1 MLLLSPVCIFAQQAD
16 AAKMESGLKAY
27 SEGSYEIAAQDFES
41 ALASAPDDPQANFN
55 FGAALYKKGDFK
67 NAIPVFEKALT
78 SPDDQ
83 LRQNAFYNLG
93 NARFSN
99 EEYEQAIESYKKALQ
114 LNPEDLQAKHN
125 LELAQRKLKEKEDQ
139 EKQDQNQQ
147 NDNIEPSEFAK
158 QLKARAEILVS
169 QRLYR
174 EAFDLMQKGLR
185 SDETVAAFQS
195 FINRLKEVADIEKI
209 ED

>member
-1 MLLLSPVCIFAQQAD
+1 MR
-16 AAKMESGLKAY
+16 
-27 SEGSYEIAAQDFES
+27 
-41 ALASAPDDPQANFN
+41 N
-55 FGAALYKKGDFK
+55 
-67 NAIPVFEKALT
+67 T
-78 SPDDQ
+78 SKPS
-83 LRQNAFYNLG
+83 NL
-93 NARFSN
+93 
-99 EEYEQAIESYKKALQ
+99 QKALQ
-114 LNPEDLQAKHN
+114 LNPEDVQAKHN

-147 NDNIEPSEFAK
+147 NNNIEPSEFAK

-195 FINRLKEVADIEKI
+195 FINRLKEVAEINNIGD
-209 ED
+209 